1 MNEKFKEI
9 LNEVNPEILESEG
22 VNLMEEKIIDGL
34 MVMRIVTMAENVFN
48 IDFEPDDI
56 LPENFTS
63 PDIIW
68 KTIQKYGLNE

>member
-22 VNLMEEKIIDGL
+22 VNLMEEKIIDSL